1 MAPRISKQQR
11 KIEDMEMRRAERGD
25 RVTRVLAPRAWIR
38 AAALLTLLVS
48 GCRHSLFVNTTP
60 LDASGMTYDTIRE
73 LKSLKISNEE
83 VGELA
88 TARHAGFPDEDC
100 VEVLRV
106 YRARSKWFD
115 AGGNVAGLLQAG
127 MNPSA
132 IVDLAR
138 LNQLGV
144 ESGELQAMRL
154 AGIPDEV
161 TIEVARHHSEG
172 KPVLSGASL
181 AGMKNAGLRDTTLLE
196 LARRGVPDSQTE
208 DIVTWRRRGMKDA
221 EILRRFAGS

>member
-1 MAPRISKQQR
+1 MVAPFGKQQR
-11 KIEDMEMRRAERGD
+11 KIEDMEMRPAERGD
-25 RVTRVLAPRAWIR
+25 AVRRAFARRAWVC

-48 GCRHSLFVNTTP
+48 GCQHSLFVNTTP
-60 LDASGMTYDTIRE
+60 LDSSGMTYDAIRE
-73 LKSLKISNEE
+73 LKALKISNAE

-88 TARHAGFPDEDC
+88 IARQAGFPDEDC

-115 AGGNVAGLLQAG
+115 AGGNVAGLIQAG

-132 IVDLAR
+132 IVELAR

-154 AGIPDEV
+154 AGIPEE
-161 TIEVARHHSEG
+161 IIMEVARHHSEG

-181 AGMKNAGLRDTTLLE
+181 AGMKNAGIRDTTLLE
-196 LARRGVPDSQTE
+196 LARRGVPDSQTA
-208 DIVTWRRRGMKDA
+208 DIVSLRHHGMKDA